1 MIVALAFDPESQRG
15 YIIPKQKLRMVIE
28 VMDDIESGRIVE
40 ELFFGAVRYILLQQ
54 QASL

>member
-54 QASL
+54 EASL

>member
-1 MIVALAFDPESQRG
+1 MIVALAFDSESQRG

-40 ELFFGAVRYILLQQ
+40 EL
-54 QASL
+54 